1 MRCVWVLLGVQTHIF
16 TLHPYLRVLLMDFKN
31 QLHENDF
38 SFGAENIFFSS
49 YSDGKVRIW
58 VEKLAERGGKTSV
71 SRPFF
76 SKWGT
81 VVVKF
86 RMTR

>member
-38 SFGAENIFFSS
+38 SFGAEKHFFSPH
-49 YSDGKVRIW
+49 ILT
-58 VEKLAERGGKTSV
+58 EKSVFGWKSWLKEAGKTSAF
-71 SRPFF
+71 RPF
-76 SKWGT
+76 SLNGG
-81 VVVKF
+81 
-86 RMTR
+86 RLLSDSE

>member
-38 SFGAENIFFSS
+38 SFGAEKHFFSS

-58 VEKLAERGGKTSV
+58 VEKLAERGGKPAFP
-71 SRPFF
+71 PF
-76 SKWGT
+76 SLNGGQLLSNSE
-81 VVVKF
+81 
-86 RMTR
+86 

>member
-38 SFGAENIFFSS
+38 SFGAEKHFFSPHILTEKS
-49 YSDGKVRIW
+49 VFGWKSWLKEAGKPAFPALFSLNGGRLLSDS
-58 VEKLAERGGKTSV
+58 E
-71 SRPFF
+71 
-76 SKWGT
+76 
-81 VVVKF
+81 
-86 RMTR
+86 